1 MVSTAASDLKNVKLH
16 YFTVVKGSTTMGRG
30 EFIRLL
36 LEDAGVDFEY
46 VRHNAAE
53 WKELKQQL
61 LADKVRAPTMPYI
74 TVDGE
79 YYGKTVPVM
88 RFLSHKLGQYEG
100 SNEKEV
106 QLLDAYSDM
115 IMDWAFRWAIGVFGD
130 EAQLKAYK
138 ETHAVNNYKNFEEI
152 LSDNEGPYLLGDKI
166 SYADFILYHM
176 IEDDGSA
183 IDAASQPH
191 LSAFINAIE
200 NRPNLKKYLA
210 TERK

>member
-1 MVSTAASDLKNVKLH
+1 MLIA
-16 YFTVVKGSTTMGRG
+16 TMGRG
-30 EFIRLL
+30 EYVRLL

-46 VRHNAAE
+46 LKHNAAE

-61 LADKVRAPTMPYI
+61 IADKVRAPTMPYI

-79 YYGKTVPVM
+79 YYGKTVPIM
-88 RFLSHKLGQYEG
+88 RLLSRKLGQYEG

-115 IMDWAFRWAIGVFGD
+115 LMDWAGRWAAGVFGTED
-130 EAQLKAYK
+130 QLKAYK
-138 ETHAVNNYKNFEEI
+138 ETHAVNNYKAFEEI
-152 LSDNEGPYLLGDKI
+152 LSDTEGPYLLGDKI
-166 SYADFILYHM
+166 SYADFVLYHM

-191 LSAFINAIE
+191 LSAFSQAME
-200 NRPNLKKYLA
+200 NRPNLKKYFA
-210 TERK
+210 TDRK

>member
-1 MVSTAASDLKNVKLH
+1 MLRDKTQNDNILVTILLDLA
-16 YFTVVKGSTTMGRG
+16 TMGRG
-30 EFIRLL
+30 EYIRLL

-46 VRHNAAE
+46 VRHSAAE

-152 LSDNEGPYLLGDKI
+152 LSDNEGPFLLGDKI

>member
-1 MVSTAASDLKNVKLH
+1 MLRDKTHNGNRLVTILLDLA
-16 YFTVVKGSTTMGRG
+16 TMGRG

-115 IMDWAFRWAIGVFGD
+115 IMDWAFRWATGIFGD
-130 EAQLKAYK
+130 EAQLKTYK

-152 LSDNEGPYLLGDKI
+152 LSDNEGPYLLGDKV